1 MLDVTVCVTASLY
14 TEGEEMIMTVK
25 IKAYSDFICP
35 FCFLGKG
42 PLDEIV
48 KEKDVEVEWM
58 PFELRPEPYPKID
71 PWNESDKLGSWDA
84 FIKPTAEKLG
94 IDMRLPHVSPHPYTN
109 LAFEGYQFA
118 KEQELGNEY
127 IHRVFTA
134 FFQEEQNI
142 GEIDVL
148 TKLAEELGLDAEAF
162 REALVSRKY
171 REVHQEAI
179 KHAYEARISA
189 VPTFI
194 IGDQV
199 IQGLASKE
207 RLAHAIDQA
216 AAKEPFDSVEGM
228 QCDLNGNC

>member
-1 MLDVTVCVTASLY
+1 
-14 TEGEEMIMTVK
+14 MTVK

-58 PFELRPEPYPKID
+58 PFELRPSPYSKID
-71 PWNESDKLGSWDA
+71 PWQEPEKLNSWDSYILPTAKKLGV
-84 FIKPTAEKLG
+84 
-94 IDMRLPHVSPHPYTN
+94 DMRLPRVSPHPYTH
-109 LAFEGYQFA
+109 LAFEGCQFA
-118 KEQELGNEY
+118 KEHGKGNEF
-127 IHRVFTA
+127 HSRVFTA

-142 GEIDVL
+142 EDIEVL
-148 TKLAEELGLDAEAF
+148 TKLAGEVELPEAAF

-171 REVHQEAI
+171 REVHQEAL
-179 KHAYEARISA
+179 KHAYEEANIMA

-194 IGDQV
+194 IGDEV

-207 RLAHAIDQA
+207 RLAQAIENEAEKNKQN
-216 AAKEPFDSVEGM
+216 EFDGL
-228 QCDLNGNC
+228 QCDMKGNC

>member
-1 MLDVTVCVTASLY
+1 
-14 TEGEEMIMTVK
+14 MTVK

-48 KEKDVEVEWM
+48 KEKDVEIEWM
-58 PFELRPEPYPKID
+58 PFELRPSPYSKID
-71 PWNESDKLGSWDA
+71 PWQDPDKLSSWDA
-84 FIKPTAEKLG
+84 FILPTAKRLG
-94 IDMRLPHVSPHPYTN
+94 VDMRLPHVSPHPYTH
-109 LAFEGYQFA
+109 LAFEGHQFA
-118 KEQELGNEY
+118 KEHGKGNEFH
-127 IHRVFTA
+127 HRVFTA

-142 GEIDVL
+142 EDIEVL
-148 TKLAEELGLDAEAF
+148 TELAGEVELSKDAF

-179 KHAYEARISA
+179 KHAYEEAKITA

-194 IGDQV
+194 IGDEV

-207 RLAHAIDQA
+207 RLAQVIE
-216 AAKEPFDSVEGM
+216 KELEKNKTNEFDGM
-228 QCDLNGNC
+228 QS

>member
-1 MLDVTVCVTASLY
+1 
-14 TEGEEMIMTVK
+14 MTVK

-58 PFELRPEPYPKID
+58 PFELRPSPYSKID
-71 PWNESDKLGSWDA
+71 PWQEPDKLNSWDSY
-84 FIKPTAEKLG
+84 ILPTAKKLG
-94 IDMRLPHVSPHPYTN
+94 VDMRLPRVSPHPYTH
-109 LAFEGYQFA
+109 LAFEGCQFA
-118 KEQELGNEY
+118 KEHGKGNEF
-127 IHRVFTA
+127 HSRVFTA

-142 GEIDVL
+142 EDIEVL
-148 TKLAEELGLDAEAF
+148 TKLAGEVELPEDSF

-171 REVHQEAI
+171 REVHQEAL
-179 KHAYEARISA
+179 KHAYEEANIMA

-194 IGDQV
+194 IGDEV

-207 RLAHAIDQA
+207 RLAQAIENEAEKNKQN
-216 AAKEPFDSVEGM
+216 EFDGL
-228 QCDLNGNC
+228 QCDMKENC

>member
-1 MLDVTVCVTASLY
+1 
-14 TEGEEMIMTVK
+14 MTVK

-58 PFELRPEPYPKID
+58 PFELRPSPYSKID
-71 PWNESDKLGSWDA
+71 PWQEPEKLNSWDSYILPTAKKLGV
-84 FIKPTAEKLG
+84 
-94 IDMRLPHVSPHPYTN
+94 DMRLPRVSPHPYTH
-109 LAFEGYQFA
+109 LAFEGCQFA
-118 KEQELGNEY
+118 KEHGKGNEF
-127 IHRVFTA
+127 HSRVFTA

-142 GEIDVL
+142 EDIEVL
-148 TKLAEELGLDAEAF
+148 TKLAGEVKLPEAAF

-171 REVHQEAI
+171 REVHQEAL
-179 KHAYEARISA
+179 KHAYEEANIMA

-194 IGDQV
+194 IGDEV

-207 RLAHAIDQA
+207 RLAQAIENEAEKNKQN
-216 AAKEPFDSVEGM
+216 EFDGL
-228 QCDLNGNC
+228 QCDMKGNC

>member
-1 MLDVTVCVTASLY
+1 
-14 TEGEEMIMTVK
+14 MTVK

-58 PFELRPEPYPKID
+58 PFELRPSPYTKID
-71 PWNESDKLGSWDA
+71 PWKEPDKLNSWDSYILPVA
-84 FIKPTAEKLG
+84 KKLG
-94 IDMRLPHVSPHPYTN
+94 VDMRLPRVSPHPYTH
-109 LAFEGYQFA
+109 LAFEGCHFA
-118 KEQELGNEY
+118 KEHGKGNEF
-127 IHRVFTA
+127 HNRVFTA

-142 GEIDVL
+142 EDIEVL
-148 TKLAEELGLDAEAF
+148 TKLAGEVELPVAAF

-171 REVHQEAI
+171 REVHQQAL
-179 KHAYEARISA
+179 KHAYEEADIRA

-194 IGDQV
+194 IGDEV

-207 RLAHAIDQA
+207 RLAQVIEKEE
-216 AAKEPFDSVEGM
+216 AKNKRNEFDGLK
-228 QCDLNGNC
+228 CDGRGNC

>member
-1 MLDVTVCVTASLY
+1 
-14 TEGEEMIMTVK
+14 MTVK

-58 PFELRPEPYPKID
+58 PFELRPSPYSKID
-71 PWNESDKLGSWDA
+71 PWQEHEKLNSWDSYILPTAKKLGV
-84 FIKPTAEKLG
+84 
-94 IDMRLPHVSPHPYTN
+94 DMRLPRVSPHPYTH
-109 LAFEGYQFA
+109 LAFEGCQFA
-118 KEQELGNEY
+118 KEHGKGNEF
-127 IHRVFTA
+127 HSRVFTA

-142 GEIDVL
+142 EDIEVL
-148 TKLAEELGLDAEAF
+148 TKLAGEVELPKAAF

-171 REVHQEAI
+171 REVHQEAL
-179 KHAYEARISA
+179 KHAYEEANIMA

-194 IGDQV
+194 IGDEV

-207 RLAHAIDQA
+207 RLTQAIENEAEKNKQNELMA
-216 AAKEPFDSVEGM
+216 CNVI
-228 QCDLNGNC
+228 